1 MCVCICRVL
10 TDAVDPVEAIQKMN
24 TSRYEIV
31 QVVLIGNSFDY
42 LHVVLFLEFCQVMG
56 IKCTIVYC
64 FLLSFLLYAHVGS
77 VCRCGSC
84 ACRYCMHIEVLYA
97 DVAHALYAQ
106 MDSILMWVMYC
117 IYTHT
122 CCYMN

>member
-1 MCVCICRVL
+1 ML

-64 FLLSFLLYAHVGS
+64 FLLSCLLYAHVEHVAN
-77 VCRCGSC
+77 VCTCG
-84 ACRYCMHIEVLYA
+84 
-97 DVAHALYAQ
+97 
-106 MDSILMWVMYC
+106 MY
-117 IYTHT
+117 
-122 CCYMN
+122 M